1 MLATWTT
8 YINGSRPPG
17 RKPPAAD
24 RPVND
29 KGYRIRQ
36 EANPGNRF
44 DAVKVE
50 WEDGV
55 ELPQTI
61 KIRKEIARSIV
72 SENDSPDIPFRFSV
86 NPYRGCAHACAYC
99 YARPSHE
106 YLGLGAGTDF
116 ETQIYAKTNAAELLR
131 KKLSSKGWTREPI
144 TFSGVTDCY
153 QPAESQLKLTRA
165 CLEACLEFKQPVS
178 IITKSTLILR
188 DLDLLK
194 ALDREAGLGVI
205 LSIPFADEATARLIE
220 PFAAP
225 PDLRFRAL
233 EKLSKAGLRTGIS
246 LGPVIPGLND
256 SDIPSLLARGKEC
269 GARFAFY
276 VMLRLPGSVREV
288 FLERIRKQ
296 LPEKAGKIEHH
307 IREVR
312 GGELYQTDFKNRM
325 SGTGTMADMVD
336 KLFRIQA
343 RKLGL
348 DIGER
353 MGDLE
358 ARSAGEGKA
367 GPGLGRGLRG
377 NLNRGD
383 KSAVGTQQGAV
394 WIEARGPVAG
404 AAEPGAPA
412 ASVGPDPKSGKSGK
426 AGKKIDPGQ
435 LDLFAI

>member
-1 MLATWTT
+1 VSEKGKPVS
-8 YINGSRPPG
+8 GSGAGSGARSG
-17 RKPPAAD
+17 EGAGG
-24 RPVND
+24 
-29 KGYRIRQ
+29 GYRVRQ
-36 EANPGNRF
+36 ETNPGNRF

-55 ELPQTI
+55 ELPQTL
-61 KIRKEIARSIV
+61 KIHKEIARSIV
-72 SENDSPDIPFRFSV
+72 SGNDSPDIPFRFSV

-131 KKLSSKGWTREPI
+131 KKLASKGWTREPI

-153 QPAESQLKLTRA
+153 QPAESQLKITRA
-165 CLEACLEFKQPVS
+165 CLEVCLEFRQPVS

-188 DLDLLK
+188 DLDLLT
-194 ALDREAGLGVI
+194 ALDREAGAGVV

-225 PDLRFRAL
+225 PELRFRAL

-256 SDIPSLLARGKEC
+256 SDIPSLLARAKEC
-269 GARFAFY
+269 GACFAFY

-288 FLERIRKQ
+288 FLERIRKHM
-296 LPEKAGKIEHH
+296 PEKAGKIEHH

-312 GGELYQTDFKNRM
+312 GGELYQTDFRNRM

-336 KLFRIQA
+336 KLFRIHA
-343 RKLGL
+343 RKQGL

-353 MGDLE
+353 MEDLE
-358 ARSAGEGKA
+358 ARSAGEGGM
-367 GPGLGRGLRG
+367 GPRPGRSLRG
-377 NLNRGD
+377 KQSGSDGND
-383 KSAVGTQQGAV
+383 QGAAWV
-394 WIEARGPVAG
+394 ETR
-404 AAEPGAPA
+404 EPGGGGGEGMENTLPGAL
-412 ASVGPDPKSGKSGK
+412 DTKSGKRPKG
-426 AGKKIDPGQ
+426 AKKIDPGQ
-435 LDLFAI
+435 LDLFAT

>member
-1 MLATWTT
+1 MAEQ
-8 YINGSRPPG
+8 G
-17 RKPPAAD
+17 KPPHA
-24 RPVND
+24 
-29 KGYRIRQ
+29 YRVRQ

-44 DAVKVE
+44 DSVKVE

-55 ELPQTI
+55 ELPQTL
-61 KIRKEIARSIV
+61 KIHKELARSIV
-72 SENDSPDIPFRFSV
+72 SENDSPDIPFRYSV

-131 KKLSSKGWTREPI
+131 RKFESRNWIREPI

-153 QPAESQLKLTRA
+153 QPAEAQLKLTRE
-165 CLEACLEFKQPVS
+165 CLQVCLAYRQPVS

-188 DLDLLK
+188 DLDVLT
-194 ALDREAGLGVI
+194 ALDRVAGAGAVI
-205 LSIPFADEATARLIE
+205 SIPFADAETARLIE

-246 LGPVIPGLND
+246 LGPIIPGLND
-256 SDIPSLLARGKEC
+256 SDIPALLARAKAC
-269 GARFAFY
+269 GAEFAFY

-288 FLERIRKQ
+288 FLERIKAK

-312 GGELYQTDFKNRM
+312 GGELYKTGFGDRM
-325 SGTGTMADMVD
+325 AGTGSMADMVD
-336 KLFRIQA
+336 KLFRIHA
-343 RKLGL
+343 RKHGL
-348 DIGER
+348 DTGER

-358 ARSAGEGKA
+358 ARSAGEG
-367 GPGLGRGLRG
+367 
-377 NLNRGD
+377 LN
-383 KSAVGTQQGAV
+383 A
-394 WIEARGPVAG
+394 
-404 AAEPGAPA
+404 
-412 ASVGPDPKSGKSGK
+412 GK
-426 AGKKIDPGQ
+426 AGGTAGRGGKHVEPALPNRIEYGSGMGMRKPPQGPQDGNGKKPDAAGGTPGKPKSKGPGPSGQ
-435 LDLFAI
+435 LDLFAG